1 MLELENLYNTL
12 YSDNR
17 YTKSYEEFQTQF
29 ENPLYRQKV
38 YKEVAATGEYQ
49 GVFSQF
55 ESKYYPKLDF
65 KPKEVKKPE
74 TDINPVLLQNYL
86 RQLEEINL
94 NAEEID
100 EINFQSTTSNIS
112 PSIGLYQ
119 EDALR
124 VQTDFI
130 NAPIE
135 AFDRWENESFIK
147 GDRSFS
153 NTTKTTWP

>member
-65 KPKEVKKPE
+65 KPKEVKKPAE
-74 TDINPVLLQNYL
+74 QNY
-86 RQLEEINL
+86 NMSYAKSV
-94 NAEEID
+94 NANQAEGAQRRGTRRAERRA
-100 EINFQSTTSNIS
+100 QNIE
-112 PSIGLYQ
+112 GWHEVGKY
-119 EDALR
+119 AK
-124 VQTDFI
+124 
-130 NAPIE
+130 N
-135 AFDRWENESFIK
+135 K
-147 GDRSFS
+147 
-153 NTTKTTWP
+153 